1 MRKSRN
7 PVRSNIEGR
16 EVWLFA
22 DGKTLPVVAGGD
34 ETATTPVSFRSQ
46 LVDKLN
52 ERIAARQA
60 AHAELTALLEAPTA
74 EARDLNATETT
85 QFAELRASIAAF
97 DITDAT
103 DAGFADSI
111 ASMRAR
117 VAEMDALEVRHE
129 AVRQTEARI
138 QVKSD
143 EHTYRKGGEH
153 SFFADLFAQHHRTGG
168 YDVAERLQRNTD
180 EWAVDKRDIGIAA
193 MAGAIPPVYLLDEW
207 APLARA
213 GSPFLNSLTAMDL
226 PDDGVSFIIPRGT
239 TGTTAAMTSEGAGF
253 NEIDLAVTDLTST
266 VNLVTAQQDISRTV
280 FMRGGSVV
288 DSIIFPDLMEAL
300 ALAGNVSAING
311 NGTPPQHRGI
321 LQVTGIAAVTYT
333 DGSPTVP
340 ELWPKISDAIQQVNS
355 LRFMPVTAIYMHP
368 RRWGFIT
375 SATDTTG
382 RPLFDFSKTVPN
394 TVFGLGDAAAYGQIV
409 GTLQSI
415 PVITDAS
422 IPTNLGAGTNE
433 DIIFM
438 ARMNDIKYWR
448 APVMSFTFEQTTAT
462 APGQV
467 RLAVGQFQL
476 FVPGRYPT
484 SIATIGGTG
493 CTPPSF

>member
-22 DGKTLPVVAGGD
+22 DGRTLPVVAGGD
-34 ETATTPVSFRSQ
+34 ETATLPVSFRSQ

-60 AHAELTALLEAPTA
+60 AHDELTALLEAPTA
-74 EARDLNATETT
+74 EARDLNAAETA

-138 QVKSD
+138 QVKSE

-153 SFFADLFAQHHRTGG
+153 SFFSDLFAHNFRLGG
-168 YDVAERLQRNTD
+168 PDVSERLQRNTT
-180 EWAVDKRDIGIAA
+180 EQAVDRRDIGVAA
-193 MAGAIPPVYLLDEW
+193 MAGAIPPVWLVDEF

-213 GSPFLNSLTAMDL
+213 GSPFLNSLNAMDL

-239 TGTTAAMTSEGAGF
+239 TGSLGGPTAEGAGF
-253 NEIDLAVTDLTST
+253 VEQDMINTDLTST
-266 VNLVTAQQDISRTV
+266 VNLITAQQDISRTV

-311 NGTPPQHRGI
+311 NGIAPQHRGI
-321 LQVTGIAAVTYT
+321 LQVAGISAVAYT

-340 ELWPKISDAIQQVNS
+340 ELWPKISDAIQRVNS
-355 LRFMPVTAIYMHP
+355 LRFMPVSAIYMHP
-368 RRWGFIT
+368 RRWGFVT
-375 SATDTTG
+375 SAVDTTG

-394 TVFGLGDAAAYGQIV
+394 TVFGLGDAAEYGQIV

-422 IPTNLGAGTNE
+422 IPTNLGVGANE
-433 DIIFM
+433 DIMFM

-448 APVMSFTFEQTTAT
+448 APVMSFTFEQTLPT

-484 SIATIGGTG
+484 AIATIGGTG
-493 CTPPSF
+493 FTPPAF